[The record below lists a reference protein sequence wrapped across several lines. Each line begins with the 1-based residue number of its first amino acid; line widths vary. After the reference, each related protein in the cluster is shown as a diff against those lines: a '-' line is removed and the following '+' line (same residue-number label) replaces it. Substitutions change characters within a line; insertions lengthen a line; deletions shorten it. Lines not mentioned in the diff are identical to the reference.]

1 MVIALL
7 QEEKACLSMLRGV
20 HHVYQLAQV
29 KKHEKVVSTKWMMKM
44 KMKMMKEMDENALE
58 GELKIDLQHLRNIQ
72 G

>member
-7 QEEKACLSMLRGV
+7 LEEKACLSMLRGV
-20 HHVYQLAQV
+20 CHVYQLAQV
-29 KKHEKVVSTKWMMKM
+29 KKHEKVVSTKWMM

>member
-20 HHVYQLAQV
+20 CHVYQLAQV
-29 KKHEKVVSTKWMMKM
+29 KKHEKVVSTKWMMM
-44 KMKMMKEMDENALE
+44 MMMMMKEMDENALE

-72 G
+72 E